1 MSTMIPTPPPIAIP
15 PVPPDEPQPQ
25 GWKNCQSAT
34 LAANNLLPVVT
45 TISPSVAPS
54 AGGTAVTISGAYLIN
69 VSGVHFGSL
78 PAISFAQNLD
88 GSVTAIAPPGVNG
101 TSVCV
106 VVTNPVGISGA
117 VPIFFAYAD
126 PIQPQAPAI
135 TSISPAGGSAIGGT
149 NVTITGSGF
158 TGATGVRFGST
169 AATFSVLS
177 DTSMSAWAP
186 SAVTGP
192 VDVTVTTPA
201 GVSATSP
208 VDQFTYTAPVVIV
221 VPSTTQ
227 ITMVPGSDV
236 SKFLTTPTDRTY
248 LTFPAGNYAVTGTPV
263 AKAND
268 LRMLFR
274 PGVTM
279 TITPAPAVAPG
290 ATPPTTGIR
299 VEGADLLVDMG
310 GGSIFGGIPTTNVF
324 RLFSLTARICNGK
337 IDKCHN
343 AILFDRLTKIVG
355 GAVVD
360 AGGSDSGYFHDLTCG
375 PSVGGQFILLMSD
388 FGTFERIKL
397 PFASLGE
404 QDFRL
409 DKSSTGHMPT
419 GNRIFDCEFTGP
431 PNALIKSRFD
441 LRACRDT
448 IFSKIICNGV
458 ARAAEL
464 VGATAVGQ
472 AVSGAILDNITF
484 TYLEPIQVP
493 NLDIK
498 SGSEVTVQNCKFLGP
513 NSPRTS
519 VNIGSFCAVTWFN
532 NSVTPG
538 PGVTELH
545 STPWG
550 GSGPIMASAAVA
562 IAR

>member
-1 MSTMIPTPPPIAIP
+1 MSTMIPTPPPITIP
-15 PVPPDEPQPQ
+15 PVPPGEPQPQ

-54 AGGTAVTISGAYLIN
+54 AGGTAVTISGTYLIN

-78 PAISFAQNLD
+78 PAISFVQNLD
-88 GSVTAIAPPGVNG
+88 GSVTAIAPPGANG

-106 VVTNPVGISGA
+106 VVTNPVGISGT
-117 VPIFFAYAD
+117 VPIFFAYTD
-126 PIQPQAPAI
+126 PIQPQAPVV
-135 TSISPAGGSAIGGT
+135 TSISPAGGSVIGGT

-158 TGATGVRFGST
+158 TGATGVRFGS
-169 AATFSVLS
+169 AVATFSVLS

-201 GVSATSP
+201 GVSAISP
-208 VDQFTYTAPVVIV
+208 ADQFTYTAPVVIV
-221 VPSTTQ
+221 IPPTTP
-227 ITMVPGSDV
+227 IMMVPGSDV
-236 SKFLTTPTDRTY
+236 SKFMKTSTDKTY

-263 AKAND
+263 VKAND

-279 TITPAPAVAPG
+279 TITPAPPASPG

-324 RLFSLTARICNGK
+324 RLFSQTARICDGK

-343 AILFDRLTKIVG
+343 GILFDRLTKMVG
-355 GAVVD
+355 GVLVD
-360 AGGSDSGYFHDLTCG
+360 AGGSDSAYIHDLACG
-375 PSVGGQFILLMSD
+375 PSVGGQFILTMSD
-388 FGTFERIKL
+388 KGTFERIKL

-431 PNALIKSRFD
+431 PNALIKSRLD
-441 LRACRDT
+441 LRACNKT
-448 IFSKIICNGV
+448 TVSKIICNGV
-458 ARAAEL
+458 MRVAEL
-464 VGATAVGQ
+464 ATATAPGQ
-472 AVSGAILDNITF
+472 AVDDFILDNITF
-484 TYLEPIQVP
+484 TYLEPTVVP
-493 NLDIK
+493 NIDVK
-498 SGSEVTVQNCKFLGP
+498 SGSRGVIQNCKLIGGQK
-513 NSPRTS
+513 PRS
-519 VNIGSFCAVTWFN
+519 AVNIGTFCEVTWFN
-532 NSVTPG
+532 NPVTPG